1 MRLIVQKYGGTSV
14 GTPERIRNVA
24 RRLVETQ
31 REGCSVVAVI
41 SAMAGVTDDLIKLAH
56 EMSPDPTNREL
67 DILLATGEHAASALT
82 AMAVNALGAKA
93 ISLTGAEA
101 GVLTDPIHTKAR
113 IANISPKQI
122 QELLAED
129 YIVIVAGFQGQSA
142 EGETTTLGRG
152 GSDLTAVA
160 LAGALNA
167 DACQI
172 FTDVEGVFTCDPR
185 VVTDAKKLDEVAYD
199 ELLEMASAGSKVMQS
214 RAVEFAKKFG
224 VEFEVRSSLSPESI
238 RGTITKEATPS
249 MEDVVIRGVS
259 LDRHQA
265 KLTIAGVRDEPGV
278 AGRIFSNIAAAHI
291 IVDMIVQNASIGGT
305 TDISFTIHEDELED
319 ARKILMPVV
328 SEVGA
333 KRLNTASGVAKLS
346 VVGIGMRS
354 HSGVAARLFECLG
367 RHGIN
372 IQLVSTSEI
381 KIAVVINEDD
391 VERAAQLTHE
401 EFGLATLKTAP
412 GPMQPPG

>member
-14 GTPERIRNVA
+14 GSPERIRNVA
-24 RRLVETQ
+24 QRLVETQ

-41 SAMAGVTDDLIKLAH
+41 SAMAGVTDDLIKLAN
-56 EMSPDPTNREL
+56 EISPDPTKREL

-101 GVLTDPIHTKAR
+101 GILTDPIHTKAR

-152 GSDLTAVA
+152 GSDLTAIA
-160 LAGALNA
+160 LAAALNA

-185 VVTDAKKLDEVAYD
+185 VVTNAKKLDEVAYD

-224 VEFEVRSSLSPESI
+224 VEFEVRSSLTTTT
-238 RGTITKEATPS
+238 GTITKEATPS

-333 KRLNTASGVAKLS
+333 KRLNTVSGVAKLS

-381 KIAVVINEDD
+381 KIAVVIKEDD

-401 EFGLATLKTAP
+401 EFGLATLKPAP
-412 GPMQPPG
+412 IPTQPPG